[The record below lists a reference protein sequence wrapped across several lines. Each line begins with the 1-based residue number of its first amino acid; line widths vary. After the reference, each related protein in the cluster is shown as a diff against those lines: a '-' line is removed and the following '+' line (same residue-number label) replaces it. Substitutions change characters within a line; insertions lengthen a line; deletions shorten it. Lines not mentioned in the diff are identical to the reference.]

1 MKASQRDSLR
11 SACCI
16 ALALCASCGWGGV
29 GAIARA
35 EGEIFETVARSQLPD
50 TARNPSPA
58 RPRVRIDSHPAGDN
72 ADLAAAPDRPRLLDL
87 SDPPDSLSED
97 ALDAI
102 VAQRKGILKSLGIED
117 AGPFNYPDCG
127 GARTRRAKDT
137 TQGLPPPKCPTDISS
152 YITVGLPYRGAAALL
167 ARARPPRAPAP
178 DSTRELWT
186 ALVAES

>member
-1 MKASQRDSLR
+1 M
-11 SACCI
+11 
-16 ALALCASCGWGGV
+16 
-29 GAIARA
+29 
-35 EGEIFETVARSQLPD
+35 VARSQLPD

-58 RPRVRIDSHPAGDN
+58 RPRIRIDSHPAGDN

-97 ALDAI
+97 ALEAI

-127 GARTRRAKDT
+127 GARTRRARDA
-137 TQGLPPPKCPTDISS
+137 TQVLPPPKCPADISS

-167 ARARPPRAPAP
+167 ARARPSGAPPP
-178 DSTRELWT
+178 DSTGELWT
-186 ALVAES
+186 VLVTESSVGPGGQQWRQYVTLFRRDPASDRLVVAERYLLSWAE